1 MHYASTDSHV
11 MYCHSPT
18 YRKKKPD
25 WSGLMW
31 KAGGT
36 VKTQCLFVCVCVL
49 FVLHSCFYC
58 CATPTIDIIYSMMK
72 DVTLWKKTEKK
83 EKRKWM
89 IHLSHNY
96 TKMFRRPFSYLH
108 SVGLQ
113 CTSMQ
118 ACAHCPFPWQC
129 HLLECRRPH
138 SWCECL
144 CACSWRCVRTAQR
157 TQSVTHPGWHS
168 TPPRPYEDATVKETC
183 RVMTEVLSDKSTVR
197 PHPSP
202 PPPPPP
208 PPPGTANVR
217 TGTVK
222 LITRIASRL
231 V

>member
-18 YRKKKPD
+18 CTYTGKR
-25 WSGLMW
+25 SQIGLVW
-31 KAGGT
+31 CEKLVGQPKLN
-36 VKTQCLFVCVCVL
+36 VCLRVRVVCSSFL
-49 FVLHSCFYC
+49 FLLLCNPYHWHNLQYDEGCHF
-58 CATPTIDIIYSMMK
+58 MEK
-72 DVTLWKKTEKK
+72 DGKK

-96 TKMFRRPFSYLH
+96 MKMFRQPFSYLH

-113 CTSMQ
+113 CTSVQ

-197 PHPSP
+197 PPSKP
-202 PPPPPP
+202 PPH
-208 PPPGTANVR
+208 PPGTANVR

-222 LITRIASRL
+222 LITRIASHL